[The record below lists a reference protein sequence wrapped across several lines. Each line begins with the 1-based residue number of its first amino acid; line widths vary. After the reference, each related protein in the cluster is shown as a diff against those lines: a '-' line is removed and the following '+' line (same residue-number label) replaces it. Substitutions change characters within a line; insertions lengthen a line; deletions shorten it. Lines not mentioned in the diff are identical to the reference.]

1 MKTDKDQYLEVFA
14 EVVESYGKKLSPSE
28 MARVFRDVFEKYG
41 FRLETRIECDFEEDL
56 DKPLVES

>member
-28 MARVFRDVFEKYG
+28 MIRVFRDVFEEHG
-41 FRLETRIECDFEEDL
+41 IQLETRIECDIEEDL